1 MLPAGRDSVSVQ
13 MRNMATTVV
22 PKSLGPK
29 GVQLQQGGTASSTES
44 SSSLDKCQSRGN
56 EPSGLSGRVLAFC
69 RWFEPKSSMQ
79 AQIVFAQCSAT
90 DGLQI
95 SNFVFHFPLPRV
107 GWFWFF
113 SDSSASHHHSICSLV
128 VAARTMAFD
137 SMVRPVQLPI
147 GLNHVLGE
155 TKISTDY

>member
-29 GVQLQQGGTASSTES
+29 GVQLQQGGTGSSTES
-44 SSSLDKCQSRGN
+44 SSSLDKCQCRGN
-56 EPSGLSGRVLAFC
+56 EPSGLSG

-128 VAARTMAFD
+128 VAARRTMAFD

-147 GLNHVLGE
+147 GLNHLHGR
-155 TKISTDY
+155 TRRNKNIY